1 MKVFI
6 VTSGARN
13 SDYRSYSIERVFL
26 DESKASQYSDRTW
39 DSRVE
44 EYQTSD
50 DMIDGIRGH
59 HEIEA
64 TYGPDSHGQYKS
76 HVRSKF
82 IETGK
87 GELLPNNIECSL
99 VKIHSAELPKLR
111 ILQTIPY
118 TQLIVDREARFKA
131 MAVELFGKLDAF
143 IKIDGLS
150 FEAAKK
156 KIEKWK
162 VIDD

>member
-1 MKVFI
+1 
-6 VTSGARN
+6 
-13 SDYRSYSIERVFL
+13 
-26 DESKASQYSDRTW
+26 
-39 DSRVE
+39 
-44 EYQTSD
+44 
-50 DMIDGIRGH
+50 
-59 HEIEA
+59 
-64 TYGPDSHGQYKS
+64 
-76 HVRSKF
+76 
-82 IETGK
+82 
-87 GELLPNNIECSL
+87 
-99 VKIHSAELPKLR
+99 LPKLR